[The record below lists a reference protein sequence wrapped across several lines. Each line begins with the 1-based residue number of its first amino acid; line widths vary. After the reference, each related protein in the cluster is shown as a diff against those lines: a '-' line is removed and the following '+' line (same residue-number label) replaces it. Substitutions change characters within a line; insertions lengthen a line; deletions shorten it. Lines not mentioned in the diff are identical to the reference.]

1 MKYSEYFKMACDK
14 FPELNL
20 VYIPKYEFFHL
31 SRIDVIKKVA
41 MCLFIKGDVVSEFSL
56 ETKKQLI
63 NFREFGVFV
72 FDKK

>member
-14 FPELNL
+14 FPELNF
-20 VYIPKYEFFHL
+20 VHIPKYEF
-31 SRIDVIKKVA
+31 SRIDVIKKVS
-41 MCLFIKGDVVSEFSL
+41 MCLFIKGDIASEFSL

-72 FDKK
+72 FDEN